1 MTPKMEAALQAAAD
15 ADATGGL
22 CYTVAGWIDPGDCWK
37 HHGLVV
43 VSRLVH
49 DRGFLAE
56 AGKRGRGPQSRRV
69 ITDAGRAY
77 LAERP
82 GEPHK
87 PSRRRSERQ
96 P

>member
-1 MTPKMEAALQAAAD
+1 MTPKMEAALQAALD
-15 ADATGGL
+15 ADAKGGL
-22 CYTVAGWIDPGDCWK
+22 CYTVAGWIDPDDCWK
-37 HHGLVV
+37 YHGPVI

-77 LAERP
+77 LADKAGRP
-82 GEPHK
+82 
-87 PSRRRSERQ
+87 
-96 P
+96 